1 MAINYSIVTKRNPQD
16 SDAAEKYYAVA
27 QYKEKLD
34 LAAFAKHI
42 TSHGCVYSYAD
53 ILAILEMACECARE
67 QILAGN
73 KVCLGSL
80 GNFYVTL
87 KSKGADSAAEFTA
100 NNIYKVNGKW
110 TPGSAFTSMT
120 KEAEF
125 NQVLTRKLESAVQ
138 SAVANGKTSVT
149 I

>member
-1 MAINYSIVTKRNPQD
+1 MINYSLAARRNPQD
-16 SDAAEKYYAVA
+16 SESTEKYYAQA

-34 LAAFAKHI
+34 LSTFAKHI

-67 QILAGN
+67 NLLAGN
-73 KVCLGSL
+73 AICMGSL
-80 GNFYVTL
+80 GSFWITL
-87 KSKGADSAAEFTA
+87 SSKGADSAAEFTA
-100 NNIYKVNGKW
+100 DNITAIKGKW
-110 TPGSAFTSMT
+110 TPGTAF
-120 KEAEF
+120 KNLIKDAEF
-125 NQVLTRKLESAVQ
+125 NQVLTRKLNSTVI